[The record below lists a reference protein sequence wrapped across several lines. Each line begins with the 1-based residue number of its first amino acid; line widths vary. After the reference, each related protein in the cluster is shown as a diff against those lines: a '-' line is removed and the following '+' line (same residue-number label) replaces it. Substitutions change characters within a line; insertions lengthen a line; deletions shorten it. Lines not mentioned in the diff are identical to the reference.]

1 MEVKVLNSNR
11 LVSLSAN
18 YNLDKQINFI
28 SNPRSSYHGINLT
41 LDTCLSGAND
51 TSTNK
56 YSNFYLSNS
65 DKYSNFLTLDN
76 LSVNNNYDFLTYV
89 RVSDDPTTYLA
100 VSGSAANN
108 SADVTF
114 SDTLS
119 NNSYFLLEFDFDD
132 ETCYI
137 SNSYNVKR
145 YLGYDYINSKFVFLS
160 SKNDDIS
167 LFSFIYD
174 KSSERIV
181 FYKKIYDKVN
191 YLNYDHLNDQLT
203 FKTAISTISTSPI
216 YNTSVF
222 TIRDS
227 YYILKETLSSSN
239 YVYEQS
245 LDKSK
250 LVVDGNK
257 STFDYSSNFLFNN
270 EFYSIKPYQKANL
283 NLNLINLKN
292 EKTVNNEQ
300 SEGGVF
306 PSQPAFKHRYYESLF
321 TGVNQEKGNYNIG
334 LGYAGYSISKILK
347 KDNLNYF
354 HIPFDIYPYEK
365 LNVNDSSLVVSGAI
379 PSDTPYYSDK
389 IFKKLGDY
397 KYSSPFGAV
406 SNTEI
411 GAYLC
416 TWLSGGKD
424 INEPGLWVDRYY
436 NPANISYYDALTES
450 STALLGTTDFDIIS
464 ANVNMDYEKYDMY
477 DKKSDLSFEKG
488 ALYAYHHVGNE
499 NCQTYVNLLS
509 GNLIF
514 NNFQRYFN
522 KFYIKQDFTG
532 EINFDGNYFAKALDK
547 SLDELSTYD
556 NFSVSFDI
564 YNDDWNKPFGSQIV
578 GNYSNKGYGI
588 FNYRR
593 ITPYSVSFDENE
605 IYLYNTFGT
614 LLRTIKHDRVITSV
628 IKLEPNGDF
637 LVFDNGFN
645 VTKYNYIGTKLD
657 TKYLSFINN
666 NGVTAFYPFDKYV
679 FILNGSDWYRLNST
693 SLNHNISSE
702 LSYTTKKLG
711 DIYSSIAVKGS
722 TVCLLSGENPKF
734 VDNDVYFYAGDV
746 LKYFNINDNTLKD
759 KVEVEI
765 LNDYTFDN
773 NGVFYVIFDNHY
785 LSVIDQFDTNIT
797 SSLFSLSDAPET
809 NFVNLSVITGN
820 HTTYGKNIDL
830 INEWYD
836 GKLQTDLLTIYS
848 LSSNSDADLRPPLD
862 INLPFYTRTNT
873 SFTNISSFTDGNVKS
888 TTTTFD
894 TVDNINNYDY
904 VLNNYNPGNTLDVK
918 LRLPNIYDVQT
929 YEEASLSYPL
939 SNISPGYHN
948 ITTTLDTTKGLFNLF
963 IDGNIVDTYGFQNTK
978 YSYGTIFDN
987 IFYVGTEASYGNNK
1001 LNENLQDVNYYNY
1014 GNFKIKNFYVY
1025 NVPLYLYDV
1034 ANIVRARNDIKD
1046 LYFELPTGK
1055 RNYIENIE
1063 KFFKFKLPG
1072 RKSNLF
1078 NVRILD
1084 TGITE
1089 ESLQQDISNNI
1100 IEEIIQVIPAN
1111 TKLNKV
1117 DWEIE

>member
-1 MEVKVLNSNR
+1 M
-11 LVSLSAN
+11 
-18 YNLDKQINFI
+18 DKTKLQ
-28 SNPRSSYHGINLT
+28 
-41 LDTCLSGAND
+41 
-51 TSTNK
+51 
-56 YSNFYLSNS
+56 
-65 DKYSNFLTLDN
+65 
-76 LSVNNNYDFLTYV
+76 V
-89 RVSDDPTTYLA
+89 
-100 VSGSAANN
+100 
-108 SADVTF
+108 
-114 SDTLS
+114 
-119 NNSYFLLEFDFDD
+119 D
-132 ETCYI
+132 E
-137 SNSYNVKR
+137 
-145 YLGYDYINSKFVFLS
+145 D
-160 SKNDDIS
+160 
-167 LFSFIYD
+167 
-174 KSSERIV
+174 
-181 FYKKIYDKVN
+181 
-191 YLNYDHLNDQLT
+191 
-203 FKTAISTISTSPI
+203 
-216 YNTSVF
+216 
-222 TIRDS
+222 
-227 YYILKETLSSSN
+227 
-239 YVYEQS
+239 
-245 LDKSK
+245 
-250 LVVDGNK
+250 K
-257 STFDYSSNFLFNN
+257 STFDYFSNFLFNN
-270 EFYSIKPYQKANL
+270 EFYSINPYQKANL

-306 PSQPAFKHRYYESLF
+306 PGQPAFKHRYYQSLF

-354 HIPFDIYPYEK
+354 HIPFNIYPYEK

-389 IFKKLGDY
+389 IFKKLADY
-397 KYSSPFGAV
+397 KYSSPFGSV
-406 SNTEI
+406 SNTET

-416 TWLSGGKD
+416 TWLSGGND
-424 INEPGLWVDRYY
+424 INRPGLWVDRYY

-450 STALLGTTDFDIIS
+450 STALLGTTDFDMIS
-464 ANVNMDYEKYDMY
+464 ANVNMNYVKYDMY

-499 NCQTYVNLLS
+499 NCKTYVDLLS

-547 SLDELSTYD
+547 SLDESSTYD

-564 YNDDWNKPFGSQIV
+564 YNDNWNKPFGSQIV
-578 GNYSNKGYGI
+578 GNYSNRGYGI

-614 LLRTIKHDRVITSV
+614 LLRTIKHDRVITNV

-637 LVFDNGFN
+637 LVFDNGYN

-666 NGVTAFYPFDKYV
+666 NRVTAFYPFDKYV

-693 SLNHNISSE
+693 SLKYNTSSE

-711 DIYSSIAVKGS
+711 DIYNSIAVKGS

-734 VDNDVYFYAGDV
+734 VDNDVYFYSEDV

-759 KVEVEI
+759 KIEVEI

-773 NGVFYVIFDNHY
+773 NGVFYVIFDNHN

-797 SSLFSLSDAPET
+797 SSLFGLSATSET
-809 NFVNLSVITGN
+809 NYVNLSVITGN
-820 HTTYGKNIDL
+820 HITYGKNIDL

-848 LSSNSDADLRPPLD
+848 LSSNNAD

-873 SFTNISSFTDGNVKS
+873 SFTNISSFTDGNIKS

-948 ITTTLDTTKGLFNLF
+948 VTTTLDTTKGLFNLF
-963 IDGNIVDTYGFQNTK
+963 VDGKNVDTYGFQNTK

-1001 LNENLQDVNYYNY
+1001 LNENLQDINYYNY

-1025 NVPLYLYDV
+1025 NIPLYLYDV
-1034 ANIVRARNDIKD
+1034 ANIIRKENDIKD

-1055 RNYIENIE
+1055 RNYIENVD

-1089 ESLQQDISNNI
+1089 EPLQKDISNNI
-1100 IEEIIQVIPAN
+1100 IEEITQVIPAN

-1117 DWEIE
+1117 DWEVE

>member
-28 SNPRSSYHGINLT
+28 SNPRASYHGIDFT
-41 LDTCLSGAND
+41 LDTCLSSAND

-89 RVSDDPTTYLA
+89 RVSNDPTTYLA

-119 NNSYFLLEFDFDD
+119 NNSYFLLEFDFVHD
-132 ETCYI
+132 TCYI

-145 YLGYDYINSKFVFLS
+145 YLGYDYLNSKFVFLS
-160 SKNDDIS
+160 SKDDDIS
-167 LFSFIYD
+167 LFSFLYD
-174 KSSERIV
+174 KSSNEIV

-191 YLNYDHLNDQLT
+191 YLNYDHSNDTLT
-203 FKTAISTISTSPI
+203 FENALSTISTSPI
-216 YNTSVF
+216 NNTSVF
-222 TIRDS
+222 TIRNN

-283 NLNLINLKN
+283 DLNLINLKN

-389 IFKKLGDY
+389 IFKKLADY

-406 SNTEI
+406 SNTET

-416 TWLSGGKD
+416 TWLSGGRD

-522 KFYIKQDFTG
+522 NFYIKQNFTG

-547 SLDELSTYD
+547 SLDEVSTYD

-593 ITPYSVSFDENE
+593 ITPYSVSYDENE

-614 LLRTIKHDRVITSV
+614 LLRTIKHDRGIINIT
-628 IKLEPNGDF
+628 KLEPNGDF
-637 LVFDNGFN
+637 LVFDNGYN

-657 TKYLSFINN
+657 TKYLSFIDNN
-666 NGVTAFYPFDKYV
+666 LTTAFYPFDKYV

-693 SLNHNISSE
+693 SLKHNISSE

-722 TVCLLSGENPKF
+722 TVCLLSGVNPKF
-734 VDNDVYFYAGDV
+734 VDNDVYFYSGVV
-746 LKYFNINDNTLKD
+746 LQYFNINDNTLKE
-759 KVEVEI
+759 KVEVQI

-773 NGVFYVIFDNHY
+773 NGVFYVIFDNHN

-797 SSLFSLSDAPET
+797 SSLFSLSAAPES
-809 NFVNLSVITGN
+809 NYVNLSVITGN
-820 HTTYGKNIDL
+820 HVTFGKNIDL

-836 GKLQTDLLTIYS
+836 GKLKTDLLTIYS
-848 LSSNSDADLRPPLD
+848 LSSNSLAVSGADV
-862 INLPFYTRTNT
+862 NLPFYTRTNT
-873 SFTNISSFTDGNVKS
+873 SFTNISSVVAGDVKS
-888 TTTTFD
+888 ISTTFD

-904 VLNNYNPGNTLDVK
+904 VLNNYNPGTSLDVK

-939 SNISPGYHN
+939 SNISSGYHN

-963 IDGNIVDTYGFQNTK
+963 VDGNNVDTYGFQNTK

-987 IFYVGTEASYGNNK
+987 VFYIGSEASYGNNK

-1025 NVPLYLYDV
+1025 NVALYLYDV
-1034 ANIVRARNDIKD
+1034 ANIIRARNDIKD

-1055 RNYIENIE
+1055 RNYIENVE

-1089 ESLQQDISNNI
+1089 ESLQKDISNNI